1 MSRKQGV
8 IQRGLAWIFDFAFLS
23 VFFFPIT
30 YWYSGVWVMGPSQ
43 HLWGIFDPICGV
55 FLFVIFAYLIV
66 MEAYVGWTV
75 GKRLLGMKVV
85 DGSGNRIGLGKSI
98 IRNLLRMVDGLPAF
112 NILGVILII
121 SSEKGQ
127 RFGDRVAKTYVVVL
141 R

>member
-1 MSRKQGV
+1 
-8 IQRGLAWIFDFAFLS
+8 
-23 VFFFPIT
+23 
-30 YWYSGVWVMGPSQ
+30 
-43 HLWGIFDPICGV
+43 V

-112 NILGVILII
+112 NILGVILIT

-127 RFGDRVAKTYVVVL
+127 RFGDRVAKTYVVKL